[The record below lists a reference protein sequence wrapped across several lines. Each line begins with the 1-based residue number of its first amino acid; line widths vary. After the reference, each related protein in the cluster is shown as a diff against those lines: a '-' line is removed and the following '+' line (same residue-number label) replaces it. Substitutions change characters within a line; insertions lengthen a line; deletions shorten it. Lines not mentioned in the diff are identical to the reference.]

1 MFLVGT
7 NGQDVNEYTLSTGFD
22 LSSTVNFIGSF
33 DVSSQEIYP
42 SSITFNN
49 DGTKMFVSGHSG
61 DDVNEYSLTTPFS
74 LVNVSGEHSG
84 DVINTSSTD
93 NYDTDPDERY
103 TLTVTA
109 IRAGQVEE
117 VHEQTFWYQ
126 NFNWNLWSIND
137 CCKWIISL
145 TQQLKMQRM
154 HWMQGMW

>member
-1 MFLVGT
+1 MFLTGT
-7 NGQDVNEYTLSTGFD
+7 AGKDVNEYTLSTGFD

-49 DGTKMFVSGHSG
+49 DGTKMFVSGHAG

-93 NYDTDPDERY
+93 NYDTDPDSD

-109 IRAGQVEE
+109 IRVGSSEGSGTAGSVGSALD
-117 VHEQTFWYQ
+117 
-126 NFNWNLWSIND
+126 WNLWSINN
-137 CCKWIISL
+137 CCKWIIYL
-145 TQQLKMQRM
+145 CCK
-154 HWMQGMW
+154 